1 MPKSR
6 KSVSKTTRKKSVVR
20 KVSPSKTV
28 SKKSRQPSKKSVV
41 RKVSPSKTVSKK
53 SRQPSKKSAPTKEK
67 AVAPKVMVKND
78 KWCDGLLND
87 DGGVLSSVK
96 SQSERAR
103 ILQDF
108 DNGGYGEVHQ
118 NDDVV
123 IEFSDWSDLDEN
135 NVFLPHQVVKKFFEK
150 AKEPFSVYGTFTFS
164 SLIYEEI
171 SAHAINFISDLCGSI
186 CAKRQS
192 VITTEVVMT
201 CMNILPLQLVMT
213 HPIIPHDKFK
223 LFFNLAANEVANDWS
238 SDHVDDNAFHLLH
251 NLFEH
256 YLFKLCEYTL
266 ARSIK
271 NNLYVQPFHVQ
282 SVMSLFNDFKPV
294 ALSSNP
300 LSKIQKKSNFEHLIN
315 EVLKKLE
322 LPFFERGHGGAQIPS
337 SIQFRRDALSQL
349 NQIMNAIAKELVD
362 ISIYMMEHFSN
373 MKNGSLAIES
383 AVRSLLPSGDKRPYG
398 YAPGELVKHALSEG
412 KKALDNKG
420 ATLSNGFDEIK
431 IDRLNGLNR
440 ESLLFFRGV
449 IEYIIA
455 EIVELAGRLLSDD
468 NRSHIEP
475 ADIKNVVMDDE
486 ELSELIKKMK
496 LYFVE

>member
-6 KSVSKTTRKKSVVR
+6 KSVSKNSRKKSVVR
-20 KVSPSKTV
+20 KVSTTKTV

-41 RKVSPSKTVSKK
+41 RK
-53 SRQPSKKSAPTKEK
+53 APTKEK
-67 AVAPKVMVKND
+67 AVAPKVMVKNN

-87 DGGVLSSVK
+87 DDGVLSSVK

-108 DNGGYGEVHQ
+108 DDGAYGSVHQ
-118 NDDVV
+118 NDDVK
-123 IEFSDWSDLDEN
+123 IEFSDWSDLDGN
-135 NVFLPHQVVKKFFEK
+135 GYVYLPHMVVKKFFEK
-150 AKEPFSVYGTFTFS
+150 TKEPLSLYRPFTFS

-186 CAKRQS
+186 FAKRQPI
-192 VITTEVVMT
+192 ITAEVVMM

-223 LFFNLAANEVANDWS
+223 LFFNLAANEVATEVANGI
-238 SDHVDDNAFHLLH
+238 DDNAFHLLH

-256 YLFKLCEYTL
+256 YLFKLCEYSL
-266 ARSIK
+266 VRSTK
-271 NNLYVQPFHVQ
+271 NNSYVQSFHVQ

-349 NQIMNAIAKELVD
+349 NQIMNAISKELVD

-373 MKNGSLAIES
+373 MTNGSLAIES

-420 ATLSNGFDEIK
+420 ATLSNGFDGK

-440 ESLLFFRGV
+440 ESVLFFKGV

-455 EIVELAGRLLSDD
+455 EIVELSGRLVSDD
-468 NRSHIEP
+468 NRSHIET
-475 ADIKNVVMDDE
+475 ADIKKVVMDDE
-486 ELSELIKKMK
+486 ELSDLIKKMN
-496 LYFVE
+496 LYFSDYE

>member
-6 KSVSKTTRKKSVVR
+6 KSVSKTSKVSKKSRQPSKKSVR
-20 KVSPSKTV
+20 KSPKVSNVSKKSASKASKV

-41 RKVSPSKTVSKK
+41 RKV
-53 SRQPSKKSAPTKEK
+53 PTKEK
-67 AVAPKVMVKND
+67 AVAAKVSPKND

-87 DGGVLSSVK
+87 DDGVLSSVK

-108 DNGGYGEVHQ
+108 DDGAYGPVHQ
-118 NDDVV
+118 NDDVK
-123 IEFSDWSDLDEN
+123 IEFSDWSDLDGN
-135 NVFLPHQVVKKFFEK
+135 GYVYLPHLVVKKFFEK
-150 AKEPFSVYGTFTFS
+150 AKEPLSLYKTFTFS

-186 CAKRQS
+186 FAKRQPI
-192 VITTEVVMT
+192 ITAEVVMM

-223 LFFNLAANEVANDWS
+223 FFFKLVANEVSNEVADG
-238 SDHVDDNAFHLLH
+238 VDDNAFHLLH

-256 YLFKLCEYTL
+256 YLLNLCKYTL
-266 ARSIK
+266 IRSTK
-271 NNLYVQPFHVQ
+271 NNSYVQPFHVQ
-282 SVMSLFNDFKPV
+282 SVTSLFNDFKPV

-300 LSKIQKKSNFEHLIN
+300 LSKIQKKSNFENLIN
-315 EVLKKLE
+315 QVLKNLE
-322 LPFFERGHGGAQIPS
+322 LPFFERGHGGSQIPS
-337 SIQFRRDALSQL
+337 GIQFRREALSQL

-373 MKNGSLAIES
+373 MKNGSFAIES
-383 AVRSLLPSGDKRPYG
+383 AVRSLLPSSDKRPG
-398 YAPGELVKHALSEG
+398 YASGELVKHALSEG
-412 KKALDNKG
+412 KKAVTKG
-420 ATLSNGFDEIK
+420 ANFGDEIK

-440 ESLLFFRGV
+440 ESVLFFRGV